1 MSGTPRTP
9 LPLRIPTIEG
19 TVRYRARWIFPVAS
33 PPLEAATIEIVD
45 GHISAIHTQHDLRA
59 IDLGNVALIP
69 GLINAHTHLEFSS
82 LAAPLGPASPFPEW
96 IRSVVTHRN
105 TRTSEIGSLVASGWN
120 ESFDSG
126 VTAVGEIATDDRA
139 LPAATESGCCGVVF
153 RELLGFS
160 PERIDAQLDIA
171 RRHLEAARRHN
182 LPALRG
188 GLSPHAPY
196 SVHPEL
202 FDRLVALAIAES
214 APLAMHLAETR
225 DELEFLSEQTGAFRR
240 MLESFGVWREGV
252 LAPGTRPLDYLK
264 RLADAPRALVVHGNY
279 LSDDEIEFLVRHPQ
293 LTVVY
298 CPRTHAYFR
307 HSPHPWREM
316 LQRGIP
322 VALGTDSRASNPD
335 LSLWGELLFLRRSF
349 PDVPPQQLLELATI
363 CGARALGCDQS
374 GTLAA
379 GSPAEITC
387 VGLTGDDTDPHR
399 HLLACQNS
407 PD

>member
-1 MSGTPRTP
+1 MSGTTRSPS
-9 LPLRIPTIEG
+9 PLRLPTIEG
-19 TVRYRARWIFPVAS
+19 TVRYRARWIFPVVS
-33 PPLEAATIEIVD
+33 PPLESATIEIVD
-45 GHISAIHTQHDLRA
+45 GHIAAIHSHHDPRA
-59 IDLGNVALIP
+59 IDLGNTALIP

-82 LAAPLGPASPFPEW
+82 LAAPLGPASPFPDW

-105 TRTSEIGSLVASGWN
+105 TRTCDIKSLVASGWH
-120 ESFDSG
+120 ESVESG
-126 VTAVGEIATDDRA
+126 VTAVGEIATEDRV
-139 LPAATESGCCGVVF
+139 LPAAAESGCRGVVF

-160 PERIDAQLDIA
+160 PDRIDAQLDIS
-171 RRHLEAARRHN
+171 RRHLEAARRLK
-182 LPALRG
+182 LPALGG

-196 SVHPEL
+196 SVHPVLFERIVEL
-202 FDRLVALAIAES
+202 AVAES
-214 APLAMHLAETR
+214 SPLAMHLAETR
-225 DELEFLSEQTGAFRR
+225 DELEFLADQTGAFRR

-279 LSDDEIEFLVRHPQ
+279 LSEDEIEFLVRHPQ

-349 PDVPPQQLLELATI
+349 PDIPPQQLLELATI
-363 CGARALGCDQS
+363 CGARALGCDQL
-374 GTLAA
+374 GTLAV

-387 VGLTGDDTDPHR
+387 VPLMGDDTDPYR
-399 HLLACQNS
+399 HLLACQDF